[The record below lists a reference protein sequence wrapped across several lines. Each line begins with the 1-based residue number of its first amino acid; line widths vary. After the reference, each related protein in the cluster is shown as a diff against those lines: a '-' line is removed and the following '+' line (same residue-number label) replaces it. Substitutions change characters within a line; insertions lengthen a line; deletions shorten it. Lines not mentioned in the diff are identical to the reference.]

1 MKKGIDVSF
10 AQGKVD
16 WKAVKSTG
24 KVDFAIIRAG
34 FGRETSQED
43 SQFKNNYA
51 GCKSN
56 NIPCGVYWFSYAES
70 AEDAKREAKACMEVI
85 EGKEFEYPVFFDLEE
100 GFQFDRGKSFCD
112 SLVKAFCGELE
123 ANGYFAGLYCS
134 TSWLNSCI
142 SPDVAKRYALWV
154 AQYYDECT
162 YKAAPVGMWQYSSE
176 GSVNGINTNVD
187 MDECY
192 VDYPSIIKSKGLN
205 GFKKITLEG
214 DLNKDGKVDV
224 RDKAYEEAHK
234 PQLDK
239 SGYIRGD
246 KTIGTLALKELLLI
260 AKQVGVSRYGM
271 YENQEIGDGT
281 ITAVNAL
288 LNKWGYQ
295 KTGIAGE
302 NFIKKLAAE
311 IRKAVK

>member
-16 WKAVKSTG
+16 WKKVKASD

-34 FGRETSQED
+34 FGREICQED

-51 GCKSN
+51 GAKTN
-56 NIPCGVYWFSYAES
+56 GIPIGVYWYSYAES

-85 EGKEFEYPVFFDLEE
+85 KGKQFEYPIYFDLEE
-100 GFQFDRGKSFCD
+100 QFQLSNGKAFCD
-112 SLVKAFCGELE
+112 SLVKAFCSELE
-123 ANGYFAGLYCS
+123 KGGYWAGLYCS

-162 YKAAPVGMWQYSSE
+162 YTAAPVGMWQYSSTT
-176 GSVNGINTNVD
+176 SVSGISGNVD
-187 MDECY
+187 GDECY
-192 VDYPSIIKSKGLN
+192 VDYPTLIKAKGLN
-205 GFKKITLEG
+205 GFKKTTLEG
-214 DLNKDGKVDV
+214 DLNGDGKIDV

-260 AKQVGVSRYGM
+260 AKQMGVSRYGM

-302 NFIKKLAAE
+302 NFIKRLASE
-311 IRKAVK
+311 IRKKV